1 MMLSLW
7 HLKGW
12 KIKHIFIKPLER
24 YNHSFLSVGALEM
37 GGSTTTLLSECKK
50 VCEMV
55 KLNVTL
61 IA

>member
-24 YNHSFLSVGALEM
+24 YNHSFLSVGTLQI
-37 GGSTTTLLSECKK
+37 GDLTTTTLSECKE
-50 VCEMV
+50 VCGVV

-61 IA
+61 KT